1 MDNQRLVFRGKR
13 LKPEETMIQL
23 GLESGNVVHLIASIQ
38 APRNPEEAATNQSTV
53 DSTTPAENPV
63 PEPNPPALDE
73 AEVFGANGQQE
84 IIAGILRT
92 LSRTEGLIQAT
103 PA

>member
-1 MDNQRLVFRGKR
+1 MN
-13 LKPEETMIQL
+13 QL

-53 DSTTPAENPV
+53 DSTTPVENPA
-63 PEPNPPALDE
+63 PEANPPVLDE

-92 LSRTEGLIQAT
+92 LSTENRLTQAT